1 MIRWIALFALLCFTL
16 LIFGGC
22 DRSNES
28 KDAYRPKGVY
38 KENTNYIIGITA
50 FSGNKQMFVTYRPI
64 LNYLEEN
71 IKGVKFELATSKD
84 FVENEK
90 RTRKNE
96 FHFILSNPYQS
107 LVSFDYGYRP
117 IAKVKNDAIFRG
129 IILARKDAHIKSF
142 QQLRGNIIAFAAPTA
157 LGGTIMPKYFLWE
170 HGIDVRHDMSAD
182 YVGSHYSAILN
193 TYTKDALVTATWPS
207 AWEGW
212 KKENP
217 IKAEEMEV
225 IWETKPL
232 INIALSVRSDVDPE
246 LAKKVTAL
254 LIALN
259 TTPRG
264 QEILKNAGLEGF
276 EIANNKTFDPVRVF
290 LHRYES
296 ALGKIQ

>member
-1 MIRWIALFALLCFTL
+1 MRL
-16 LIFGGC
+16 LITIFILTGFTAFIFSGC
-22 DRSNES
+22 DHSNGS

-38 KENTNYIIGITA
+38 KENASYVIGITA
-50 FSGNKQMFVTYRPI
+50 FSGNKQIFVTYRPI

-71 IKGVKFELATSKD
+71 IEGVKFELTTSKD

-90 RTRKNE
+90 RIRKRE
-96 FHFILSNPYQS
+96 FHFVLANPYQS

-117 IAKVKNDAIFRG
+117 IAKVKNDALFRG
-129 IILARKDAHIKSF
+129 IILARKDAHIRSF
-142 QQLRGNIIAFAAPTA
+142 QQLHGNVIAFAAPTA
-157 LGGTIMPKYFLWE
+157 LAGTIMPKYFLWE
-170 HGIDVRHDMSAD
+170 HGIDVRHDMNAD

-193 TYTKDALVTATWPS
+193 TYTKDSLVTATWPS

-217 IKAEEMEV
+217 LKAEEMEV

-232 INIALSVRSDVDPE
+232 INVALSVRSDVDPE
-246 LAKKVTAL
+246 LAKKVTTL

-259 TTPRG
+259 TTPHG
-264 QEILKNAGLEGF
+264 QELLKNAGLDGF
-276 EIANNKTFDPVRVF
+276 EIANNKAFDPVRVF